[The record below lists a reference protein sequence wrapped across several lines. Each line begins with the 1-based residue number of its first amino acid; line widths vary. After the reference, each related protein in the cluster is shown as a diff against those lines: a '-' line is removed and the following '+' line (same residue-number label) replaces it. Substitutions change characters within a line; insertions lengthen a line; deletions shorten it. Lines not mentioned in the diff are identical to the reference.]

1 MDHFKRFKRHLAL
14 NTLLAIVL
22 PGLAGIGLYVW
33 LREILE
39 LDLALAA
46 SGAVL
51 LYVCAALLSYA
62 GLMKSSTG
70 PLKMVWQA
78 IWHVSPGK
86 SDVPPP
92 KLDEIKVKTA
102 RELVS
107 AMVMQVYDLAS
118 SKPLIADPQGAEPV
132 QAQAATAPADSGSLL
147 ESIPLMLFILDKDWS
162 IKTANQR
169 AVEYIGLSRENVVGK
184 SIYDVLHLSFKEGQ
198 DSLDS
203 WLKSVKNTKA
213 IDSRSWEQV
222 RLTSQDNA
230 VKQFDLAASYSQD
243 NPNGNEVVLA
253 LFDRSGSY
261 DTEQQATAYIA
272 TAVHEL
278 RTPLTTLRG
287 YVEMFEEELAPT
299 LEPEYQEYI
308 RKMSASAQS
317 LSAFVGNILNVAR
330 IDENAL
336 VLKLQEADWK
346 ETLTEIVKDLELR
359 AQVRNK
365 RLTTEI
371 ADGLPAV
378 AIDKISISE
387 VVGNLVENAIKYSGP
402 SPDIIVRASIGKD
415 NLVETTV
422 EDHGVGI
429 PDSVIGGLF
438 TRYYRSHRSKNAVP
452 GTGLGLYLVKSIVNA
467 HGGNVWVNSREGEGS
482 RFSFTL
488 QAWDSI
494 KDQDKGPDGLERQAG
509 GWIKNH
515 SMYRR

>member
-1 MDHFKRFKRHLAL
+1 
-14 NTLLAIVL
+14 
-22 PGLAGIGLYVW
+22 
-33 LREILE
+33 
-39 LDLALAA
+39 
-46 SGAVL
+46 
-51 LYVCAALLSYA
+51 
-62 GLMKSSTG
+62 
-70 PLKMVWQA
+70 
-78 IWHVSPGK
+78 
-86 SDVPPP
+86 
-92 KLDEIKVKTA
+92 
-102 RELVS
+102 
-107 AMVMQVYDLAS
+107 
-118 SKPLIADPQGAEPV
+118 
-132 QAQAATAPADSGSLL
+132 
-147 ESIPLMLFILDKDWS
+147 
-162 IKTANQR
+162 
-169 AVEYIGLSRENVVGK
+169 
-184 SIYDVLHLSFKEGQ
+184 
-198 DSLDS
+198 
-203 WLKSVKNTKA
+203 
-213 IDSRSWEQV
+213 
-222 RLTSQDNA
+222 
-230 VKQFDLAASYSQD
+230 
-243 NPNGNEVVLA
+243 
-253 LFDRSGSY
+253 
-261 DTEQQATAYIA
+261 
-272 TAVHEL
+272 
-278 RTPLTTLRG
+278 
-287 YVEMFEEELAPT
+287 
-299 LEPEYQEYI
+299 
-308 RKMSASAQS
+308 
-317 LSAFVGNILNVAR
+317 
-330 IDENAL
+330 ENAL

-387 VVGNLVENAIKYSGP
+387 VIGNLVENAIKYSGP

-488 QAWDSI
+488 QTWDSI